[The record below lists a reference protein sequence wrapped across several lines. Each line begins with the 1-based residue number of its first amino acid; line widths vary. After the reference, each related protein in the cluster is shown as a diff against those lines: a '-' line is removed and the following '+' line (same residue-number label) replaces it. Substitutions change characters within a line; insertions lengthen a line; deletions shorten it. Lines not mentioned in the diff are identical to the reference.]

1 MGKGFSSEMALIQ
14 ADDKTVPMKH
24 NKIILLGNMIA
35 NMWSSETL
43 ASLRDRRSSLLEHEA
58 NETKVKGR
66 QTNSLWQK
74 KRPQN
79 AMKRLIKVR

>member
-1 MGKGFSSEMALIQ
+1 MALIQ

-24 NKIILLGNMIA
+24 NKIILLANMIA

-74 KRPQN
+74 KIYIYIYIYMTAERN
-79 AMKRLIKVR
+79 ETFD